1 MTDALNKGE
10 QSLLDYSAMKPREL
24 PDHVFTKEYLR
35 RLD

>member
-10 QSLLDYSAMKPREL
+10 QSMLDYSAMKL
-24 PDHVFTKEYLR
+24 FDVPDQIFTKEYLR